1 MKDGNKFL
9 YEGKYILLGLLI
21 IALVCSSLS
30 FFLPINFTRDKTTAY
45 FEIRNGVSNSL
56 YNDTNPDLD
65 GIFTYYLRS
74 NKKDSPSFD
83 DYGEDYYE
91 DYSLINFDEDQVSI
105 RTFDGFIVKLY
116 KASPDRDIFLK
127 ETTYDEGNIIT
138 KEVPAEEFYYYNP
151 LYKDQEAYKLR
162 YLTNDNIFL
171 RTYGSDFKF
180 DPLTMDFYDTYV
192 YVVGTYDGKTAKILK
207 TNAGVEGK
215 ATIALS
221 YLEDAVDEI
230 YKSISSANKIKNL
243 NFAYVLNTFGPA
255 YADFLSKTSFQDG
268 FFPKLVIFL
277 TAATGIFLILSLVT
291 AYDKARASRF
301 YQVLGKFPLEL
312 AIIFGSL
319 IFTYG
324 AFYFSTEFLRTGIL
338 SLRAEYTL
346 GFLMLT
352 GMTFLIGLS
361 LYYLVFLFKDL
372 FANKGKSYLVKNS
385 LILRFIGFFK
395 RQILTFL
402 RKATGNFE
410 GTKKSNV
417 LLALGLMLL
426 IGFIGANAFTR
437 HPGFVFFLWCILV
450 FSIGYFLKGYYD
462 SILALEDLS
471 KKIKDGDFTSKVDE
485 DKTRFKT
492 LAHNL
497 NTVSQNMDQAIEEAL
512 KSERMKTEL
521 ITNVSHDLKTPL
533 TSIINYSELLIDE
546 DQDMEAK
553 VQYAQVIN
561 DKAHKLKVLIEN
573 LFDLSKATAKA
584 IDLHMEDLDFVQLVD
599 QVLGEWEDKLEEKN
613 ISVNFTSDPGPI
625 ILKLDGNQTY
635 RILENLLSN
644 IYKYSLE
651 GTRLYVDLKRGD
663 KTTLTL
669 KNISKYPLNISAEEL
684 LERFTRG
691 DASRNTEGS
700 GLGLSIASSLTELQ
714 GGTFHIEIDG
724 DLFKTSLVF

>member
-21 IALVCSSLS
+21 IALVCSILS
-30 FFLPINFTRDKTTAY
+30 FFLPINLTGDKSAEY
-45 FEIRNGVSNSL
+45 WSIMNGVSSSL
-56 YNDTNPDLD
+56 YDDTNPDLD
-65 GIFTYYLRS
+65 GILTYYLRS
-74 NKKDSPSFD
+74 EKKDSPSFD
-83 DYGEDYYE
+83 DYGEGYYE
-91 DYSLINFDEDQVSI
+91 DYSLIKFDEDQVSI
-105 RTFDGFIVKLY
+105 RTFDGLIVKFY
-116 KASPDRDIFLK
+116 KASPDKDIFLK
-127 ETTYDEGNIIT
+127 ETTYDEDNIIT
-138 KEVPAEEFYYYNP
+138 KEVPVEEFYYYNP

-162 YLTNDNIFL
+162 YLTNDNVFL

-180 DPLTMDFYDTYV
+180 DPLTMDFKDAYV

-221 YLEDAVDEI
+221 YLEDAVERT
-230 YKSISSANKIKNL
+230 YESISSANKIKNL

-255 YADFLSKTSFQDG
+255 YGDFSLKKDFQDG
-268 FFPKLVIFL
+268 FFPKLAVFLLAASGIYLLVSLL
-277 TAATGIFLILSLVT
+277 TAYEKSRT
-291 AYDKARASRF
+291 SRF
-301 YQVLGKFPLEL
+301 YQVLGKFPIEL

-324 AFYFSTEFLRTGIL
+324 AFYFSSVFLRSRIL
-338 SLRAEYTL
+338 SLRAEYIL

-352 GMTFLIGLS
+352 AMTSLIGLS

-372 FANKGKSYLVKNS
+372 FVNKGRSFLVKNS

-395 RQILTFL
+395 RQILSFL

-417 LLALGLMLL
+417 LLGIGLMLL
-426 IGFIGANAFTR
+426 IGFIGANIFTR
-437 HPGFVFFLWCILV
+437 RPGFVFFLWCILV
-450 FSIGYFLKGYYD
+450 FGLSYFLKGYYD
-462 SILALEDLS
+462 SILALEELS
-471 KKIKDGDFTSKVDE
+471 KKIKDGDFTSQVDE

-497 NTVSQNMDQAIEEAL
+497 NTVSQNMDLAIEDAL

-584 IDLHMEDLDFVQLVD
+584 IDLHLEDLDFAQLVD

-613 ISVNFTSDPGPI
+613 ISVNFESDPGPL

-651 GTRLYVDLKRGD
+651 GTRLYVDLKGGA

-714 GGTFHIEIDG
+714 GGAFNIEIDG
-724 DLFKTSLVF
+724 DLFKTSLIF

>member
-30 FFLPINFTRDKTTAY
+30 FFLPINFTGDKSTAY
-45 FEIRNGVSNSL
+45 WEIMNGVSNSL
-56 YNDTNPDLD
+56 YDNTNPNLD

-74 NKKDSPSFD
+74 EKKESPTFD
-83 DYGEDYYE
+83 VDGEDYYE

-105 RTFDGFIVKLY
+105 RTFDGLNVKFY
-116 KASPDRDIFLK
+116 KASADKDIFLK
-127 ETTYDEGNIIT
+127 ETTYDEDNINT
-138 KEVPAEEFYYYNP
+138 KEVSAEEFYYYNP
-151 LYKDQEAYKLR
+151 LYKDREAYRLR

-180 DPLTMDFYDTYV
+180 DPLTMDFDDAYV
-192 YVVGTYDGKTAKILK
+192 YVVGTYNGKTAKILK
-207 TNAGVEGK
+207 TNAGKDDK
-215 ATIALS
+215 ATRVLS
-221 YLEDAVDEI
+221 YLEDAVDGT
-230 YKSISSANKIKNL
+230 YKDINSANEIKDL
-243 NFAYVLNTFGPA
+243 NFAYALNTSSPA
-255 YADFLSKTSFQDG
+255 YDEFTSKTAFEDG
-268 FFPKLVIFL
+268 FFPKLAVFLLAASGLYLLVSLL
-277 TAATGIFLILSLVT
+277 TANE
-291 AYDKARASRF
+291 KARASRF
-301 YQVLGKFPLEL
+301 YQVLGKFPIEL
-312 AIIFGSL
+312 AIIFGTL

-324 AFYFSTEFLRTGIL
+324 GYYFSSVFLRSRIF
-338 SLRAEYTL
+338 SLRAEYNL

-352 GMTFLIGLS
+352 AMTFLIGLS

-372 FANKGKSYLVKNS
+372 IVSKGKSYLVKNS
-385 LILRFIGFFK
+385 LILRFVGFFK
-395 RQILTFL
+395 RQILSFL
-402 RKATGNFE
+402 RSATGNFE

-417 LLALGLMLL
+417 LLVLGLMLL
-426 IGFIGANAFTR
+426 IGFIGANIFTR

-450 FSIGYFLKGYYD
+450 FGLGYFLKGYYD
-462 SILALEDLS
+462 SILALEELS
-471 KKIKDGDFTSKVDE
+471 SKIKDGDFTSKVDE
-485 DKTRFKT
+485 EKTRFKT

-546 DQDMEAK
+546 DQDMDAK

-584 IDLHMEDLDFVQLVD
+584 IDLHMEDLDFAQLVD

-613 ISVNFTSDPGPI
+613 ISVNFSSDPGPL

-644 IYKYSLE
+644 IYKYGLE
-651 GTRLYVDLKRGD
+651 GTRLYVDLTGGD

-669 KNISKYPLNISAEEL
+669 KNISKYPLNISADEL